1 MGGISDAI
9 LDQEKV
15 NHLLHLGLN
24 PPLNEKMFFF
34 MKASLKRVKLKLI
47 KLQQISGSRE
57 LCEFEKFKLYFVRIW
72 EQDNL
77 QVTESE
83 VETSTINLFISGY
96 HHKIRSGL

>member
-1 MGGISDAI
+1 MGGGVSDAI

-15 NHLLHLGLN
+15 KHLLHLGLN
-24 PPLNEKMFFF
+24 PPSMKKCFF
-34 MKASLKRVKLKLI
+34 MKASLRVKLKLI